1 MGADERA
8 ADTIEDEMFD
18 SRYDLMWN
26 VVELQFI
33 DPFAEVFG
41 NGNRFVGVGVG
52 VSHVVVGRIDIVDS

>member
-41 NGNRFVGVGVG
+41 NGN
-52 VSHVVVGRIDIVDS
+52 